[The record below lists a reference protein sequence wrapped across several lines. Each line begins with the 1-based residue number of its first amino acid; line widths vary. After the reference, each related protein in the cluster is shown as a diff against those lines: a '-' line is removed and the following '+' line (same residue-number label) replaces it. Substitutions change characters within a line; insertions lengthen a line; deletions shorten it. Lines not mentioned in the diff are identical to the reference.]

1 MISLFSIFGKGKKRN
16 RIKKKENRSIITNI
30 LVNKEAKLPYIVIR
44 INKKDYKIMLDSG
57 ASTSVFDISVLK
69 EFKKECE
76 LKLVNT
82 DELVTGF
89 GDTQQDIEIYEIPLM
104 INDRLYFTDVAFA
117 NLGLTDY
124 LQDEYNLKLI
134 GVLGMD
140 FFMKYKCIL
149 NFYEKKLYGI
159 FNNKNENK

>member
-69 EFKKECE
+69 ELKKECE
-76 LKLVNT
+76 LELVNT

>member
-1 MISLFSIFGKGKKRN
+1 MISLFSIFKKGKK
-16 RIKKKENRSIITNI
+16 RIKKKEDKNRSIITSI
-30 LVNKEAKLPYIVIR
+30 LVNEEAKLPYIIIR
-44 INKKDYKIMLDSG
+44 INKKDYKVMLDSG

-89 GDTQQDIEIYEIPLM
+89 GDTQDVEIYEIPLM
-104 INDRLYFTDVAFA
+104 ISDRLYFTDVAFA

-124 LQDEYNLKLI
+124 LQEGYNLKLI